1 MIRAAIWFLAL
12 FGVAVATAL
21 VAGNNRAVV
30 TVFWPPHRIDV
41 SFNLLVLL
49 LAGLFLLVYLAT
61 RALTAVFSLPLEA
74 RRWRAQQKER
84 AMYGALMDSL
94 AHLMAGRFIRAT
106 RSAEVA

>member
-30 TVFWPPHRIDV
+30 TVFWPPHRIDL
-41 SFNLLVLL
+41 SFNLMMLL

-61 RALTAVFSLPLEA
+61 RAMTAVFSLPLSGRL
-74 RRWRAQQKER
+74 RRVHRSTWRSPPPWLAPPR
-84 AMYGALMDSL
+84 ASPS
-94 AHLMAGRFIRAT
+94 HRR
-106 RSAEVA
+106 